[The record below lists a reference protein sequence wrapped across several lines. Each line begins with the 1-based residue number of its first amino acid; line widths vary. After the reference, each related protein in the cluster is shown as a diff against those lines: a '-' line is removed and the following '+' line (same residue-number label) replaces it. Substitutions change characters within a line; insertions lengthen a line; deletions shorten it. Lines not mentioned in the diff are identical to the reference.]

1 MATLNVFAD
10 SYIPEVII
18 DREKEQE
25 TIKYFLQDLLKGVNK
40 VLRIYG
46 KPGVGKTVVT
56 KHVLNQFDEL
66 ENACSIYLSA
76 SHLTPNLALK
86 KVYEVIC
93 NEEKRRLPSPL
104 MVREIGR
111 KLLKKRNYTIAI
123 ALDNFDKMNGVESF
137 LWNINNLM
145 ENFPGVGL
153 ILISTSEAEIRGLV
167 GRRLFSKLRPEY
179 CEFMPYDA
187 DRLYEIAEQRIKQA
201 YGKLVISEE
210 ALSTLCEFVAN
221 EYDGNARYL
230 FKLFL
235 NSADI
240 ASRNE
245 ESRISLKTIEEVIEE
260 ERKLVVKR
268 RLDEIKRNAPRMY
281 EVLKIIAE
289 LQNEQEVVYTGL
301 IKEEIRRRGLAI
313 SERSLDYY
321 LNNLESKGL
330 IELKFLEKNRGRTRK
345 IRIPSELILSSI

>member
-1 MATLNVFAD
+1 MATLDVFAD

-25 TIKYFLQDLLKGVNK
+25 TIKYFLQDVLKGVNK
-40 VLRIYG
+40 VLCIYG

-66 ENACSIYLSA
+66 ENACSIYLCA

-86 KVYEVIC
+86 EVYETIC
-93 NEEKRRLPSPL
+93 GEEKRRLPSPL

-111 KLLKKRNYTIAI
+111 KLLKKRNYAIAI
-123 ALDNFDKMNGVESF
+123 TLDNFDKMNGVESF

-145 ENFPGVGL
+145 ETFPRIGL

-167 GRRLFSKLRPEY
+167 GRRLFSRLRPEY
-179 CEFMPYDA
+179 CEFKPYDA
-187 DRLYEIAEQRIKQA
+187 DRLYEITEQRIKQA
-201 YGKLVISEE
+201 YGRVVISEE

-221 EYDGNARYL
+221 ECDGNARYL

-235 NSADI
+235 NSVDI
-240 ASRNE
+240 ASRNGE
-245 ESRISLKTIEEVIEE
+245 YKIGPKTIEKVIEE
-260 ERKLVVKR
+260 EKQLILKSK
-268 RLDEIKRNAPRMY
+268 LDEIKRNSPRMY

-289 LQNEQEVVYTGL
+289 LQNKQEVIYTGL
-301 IKEEIRRRGLAI
+301 IKEEIRKRGLAI

-321 LNNLESKGL
+321 LNNLESKGF
-330 IELKFLEKNRGRTRK
+330 IELKFIKKNKGRTREVKLK
-345 IRIPSELILSSI
+345 ISSNGF

>member
-1 MATLNVFAD
+1 MVMLDVFAD
-10 SYIPEVII
+10 NYIPEVII

-25 TIKYFLQDLLKGVNK
+25 TIKGFLQDIVKGVNK
-40 VLRIYG
+40 VLCIYG

-86 KVYEVIC
+86 EVYEVIC
-93 NEEKRRLPSPL
+93 GEEKRRLPSPL

-111 KLLKKRNYTIAI
+111 KLLKKRNYTIVI
-123 ALDNFDKMNGVESF
+123 TLDNFDKMNGVESF

-145 ENFPGVGL
+145 ENFPRVGL

-167 GRRLFSKLRPEY
+167 GRRLFSRLRPEY
-179 CEFMPYDA
+179 CEFRPYDA
-187 DRLYEIAEQRIKQA
+187 DKLYEIAEQRIKQA

-210 ALSTLCEFVAN
+210 ALSMLCEFVTN
-221 EYDGNARYL
+221 ECDGNARYL

-240 ASRNE
+240 ASRDGE
-245 ESRISLKTIEEVIEE
+245 GKIGLKTIEEVIKE
-260 ERKLVVKR
+260 ERLLILKS
-268 RLDEIKRNAPRMY
+268 RLDEIKKNTPRMY
-281 EVLKIIAE
+281 EVLRIIAE
-289 LQNEQEVVYTGL
+289 LQRKQETIYTGL
-301 IKEEIRRRGLAI
+301 IKKEIRRKGLAI

-321 LNNLESKGL
+321 LNNLESKSL
-330 IELKFLEKNRGRTRK
+330 IELNKVRRTKGKTRSVK
-345 IRIPSELILSSI
+345 LKIPSEWI